1 MSSRGPRFDEQQLR
15 DAIGASRS
23 WAETLRRLGYR
34 SAGGN
39 WKTLKKYAATW
50 QISTDH
56 FDPDAA
62 RIKGF
67 RASPT
72 PLEAI
77 LVENST
83 YSRNHLKERLYSAGL
98 KERRCEVCGQG
109 GIWRG
114 RRMALILDHIN
125 GVPNDNRIEN
135 LRILCPNCAAT
146 LNTHCGLKNRKPP
159 ALRRCAR
166 CGKTFV
172 PKYRK
177 HRYCS
182 GHCGSRWDRTGRLA
196 GVPKPG
202 RRKVERPPYE
212 QLLREI
218 RESSYVAIGRKYGVS
233 DNAVRKWIR
242 FHERERER
250 LEREF
255 KHPYPLEREPG

>member
-77 LVENST
+77 LVEKRPTAGTISRSGST
-83 YSRNHLKERLYSAGL
+83 
-98 KERRCEVCGQG
+98 RRG
-109 GIWRG
+109 
-114 RRMALILDHIN
+114 
-125 GVPNDNRIEN
+125 
-135 LRILCPNCAAT
+135 
-146 LNTHCGLKNRKPP
+146 
-159 ALRRCAR
+159 
-166 CGKTFV
+166 
-172 PKYRK
+172 
-177 HRYCS
+177 
-182 GHCGSRWDRTGRLA
+182 
-196 GVPKPG
+196 
-202 RRKVERPPYE
+202 
-212 QLLREI
+212 
-218 RESSYVAIGRKYGVS
+218 
-233 DNAVRKWIR
+233 
-242 FHERERER
+242 
-250 LEREF
+250 
-255 KHPYPLEREPG
+255 